1 MPHRIGVE
9 RDDLFQPDRGDIEQT
24 AVEIEILEMKHRVV
38 GKSARVIAE
47 DQLAVTL
54 LHLLVI
60 GDRIIAEGAGDEN
73 NERREEQRCRQVM
86 TISAREPRPKSTRQT
101 RAAVAARKPGRTGE
115 AFGAKRVR
123 ERLRYM
129 SSPARHFSRKSNSV
143 PHQSCCGA
151 AMIKLPANY

>member
-24 AVEIEILEMKHRVV
+24 AVEIEILEMKHRLV
-38 GKSARVIAE
+38 GKSARVVAE

-54 LHLLVI
+54 LHLLII

-73 NERREEQRCRQVM
+73 DERSEKQRRRQIM
-86 TISAREPRPKSTRQT
+86 TINTREPRRKSTRQT
-101 RAAVAARKPGRTGE
+101 REAVAARKQERTGE
-115 AFGAKRVR
+115 AFSAKPVR
-123 ERLRYM
+123 ERLGYM

-151 AMIKLPANY
+151 AMIKLPPNY